1 MQATKVGQRRHLAT
15 RLIARLSGSARLL
28 AMSWPQSELDNDR
41 GVLIFLRKLAAS
53 PLVRRSLPNAAATMS
68 QYFGFRKRQ
77 NETISEFLVRETLS
91 YEEFQEALIRLRE
104 ERSGTDPSLQ
114 DFGLEA
120 IFRRQEEEDAQWNRW
135 RNWRDSHDAGAEPA
149 AEASA
154 DADATE
160 TGERPDAATDGCQRV
175 PLVSEPDLSPQSN
188 VAPEHGMN
196 SADSFVLD
204 VLRGW
209 RLLQAA
215 TLSRDEF
222 RDVLSATNNKL
233 DFDSIS
239 GALQVLWDDQLIQ
252 HPRHAPSQFNAHWL
266 EGDHDS
272 SFWSWDDY
280 NDDGWYEANWMWD
293 DDWSSWNGPSDSP
306 PSGNYD
312 DAHETPDL
320 NASELEDPQ
329 IKEAYQSERMAEALA
344 SEASLTWKKAQEA
357 TAALRRDRGFGAVKG
372 KSSTSSTGCF
382 NCGSPLHLARD
393 CPDRGA
399 PKGKSKG
406 FNKGKMGMA
415 VYGDPYMEQFPM
427 VKGKGKG
434 KAKYS
439 NYMDHEMFWAGKS
452 KGKSSKGSSSFSF
465 RPPGPSGVNAYG
477 MELYPIEFMETP
489 EYHESLLGLHRLRH
503 PRPSSPE
510 GMVDSGATAS
520 AGPEASIH
528 RVFECLRQVDP
539 EATLTV
545 EQTLKPRFRYGS
557 GKWGQALCQVTIS
570 SWASGHQRKFS
581 VFALPNPPEYHEP
594 WYDDSL
600 SVPILISMDFLG
612 VNGVGL
618 VLGFVDGYSWMS
630 NVPDANPNC
639 LRISSKGHFV
649 LDLVSFLTNKPHG
662 FTSDSTWTPSRA
674 ISDANVLELYMTQG
688 EELFSTQHGLLDNTD
703 ARRCFFQQC
712 VHRRSAGSKQ
722 KESTAGD
729 RNLWSDA
736 SEDQP
741 CRQGSRVG
749 SQPSSSSRSE
759 RPQMWRML
767 AMFRESQRL
776 RERIKQVWSMDPLR
790 RVQPTDAVCSKDGLA
805 DSQCRAHRSSL
816 CGEGSQHGSERSQGC
831 EAPLQTHEGGCGEDR
846 ERRALL
852 PDGAECSRDDPSS
865 EISHTPPV
873 VHTSEEINAQFRGGA
888 DPRSPAA
895 HVEPKLATCDSTKGP
910 SQVTHGVSDE
920 CGISSSGDTSGSP
933 EPALSRGADCLGAAC
948 CRSDAEPIRGSTVIE
963 NVPIKVGK
971 AAVKVLQLMMLG
983 LFTNFHDLVV
993 EPHQVDVWEICCSP
1007 QSWLSEACTQEGLKC
1022 QRINLANG
1030 FDLNRPHTF
1039 ESMTELYKIQRP
1051 KRLWIS
1057 MRCTLW
1063 CAWTSLNYN
1072 TPERVELLESK
1083 RRKERKVLRNL
1094 KRWLERNVIDDHT
1107 VHVFW
1112 EWPANCQGWYEQV
1125 LLDLQDALWRLDRDW
1140 LPCRIDGCRYGLTSG
1155 RPGHEHEPL
1164 LKRWLVKTTCAR
1176 FHALYKAKTCAGN
1189 HQHLQIE
1196 SSDTARSS
1204 YYPWKMVV
1212 AIAKTWKSQ
1221 LVPERWQSILFLTVD
1236 SNVPNSTFEQQLWEM
1251 NPAEIADDIAEVP
1264 PDEGYSPTSLAPEDA
1279 PAIPA
1284 DLADDDGQMVLPPAQ
1299 DERSGGDLRPQSM
1312 QSSKAS
1318 NPSQMASSRWQQD
1331 GHGRWSKHEAD
1342 GKIIPSTKQLAEWNV
1357 KLQKFHKASGHPS
1370 NRNLARI
1377 LREAGKE
1384 KWQIEAAL
1392 RLRCPA
1398 CEATR
1403 PGGSSSG
1410 KIPPVSTNRLPQAW
1424 HMVMMD
1430 VGEWNVVSVRKK
1442 LKFLLMI
1449 DAATKFR
1456 STVPLMV
1463 YDINQQGNE
1472 NAKMVIEAFGRG
1484 WLAEKPKPLV
1494 VVPDNANTL
1503 CSAAFR
1509 EFCHT
1514 NNLWLSPPVEKEA
1527 WAHGIAER
1535 AVQETKLL
1543 ADKIFI
1549 SDGTLSLELC
1559 LALSTAALNST
1570 ENAHGFSPFQW
1581 AYGHSF
1587 HWTDEDITTHLQLQQ
1602 AHPLSEFEKLLSCRR
1617 EAENL
1622 ARQVRANNIL
1632 VRLKNSCPRQ
1642 PLQNFEPATLVKVWR
1657 KSLPHEAAKGKRSGF
1672 TKTIKPHWV
1681 GPGRVLFQE
1690 LLPSQSGG
1698 DRRHVVWV
1706 VLGGRAHRCSVHSVR
1721 PLTSQ
1726 EEALHEIQ
1734 HGGEEM
1740 SWKSITDFLTRRDY
1754 VDMLD
1759 DEPGAD
1765 DVEAPDLP
1773 AQPDK
1778 STWLPSCRLYG
1789 KTDKQGNDKA
1799 AQALKGAAMRL
1810 PALPPVNE
1818 YEETDFLPEVP
1829 DDTFE
1834 DDLGNSLNDPG
1845 VKRKTDLLE
1854 SEVSSREASSKR
1866 SSLASSSMRPMRPH
1880 SAVDSDDIVTG
1891 DSVKKPRT
1899 DDDNALTLDL
1909 HAALQEAEF
1918 GYIMEMELDFSSHRK
1933 LKKFL
1938 QAPNF
1943 YLVQQMRDC
1952 EVRYERL
1959 TDDFK
1964 KLFDRAKDKEV
1975 ASFLKSEAVRKC
1987 ISKEEE
1993 EEGKNSGRAMKCRWV
2008 LTWKDTPPD
2017 ERQASQQDA
2026 HENPGTLF
2034 TPSGDRKAKARIVL
2048 LGYQHPDLLNPEF
2061 RSSAPVQ
2068 STLTRHLTFQLS
2080 VQNQWPIEGMD
2091 LSTAFLQT
2099 EKNQEQNRIWTSG
2112 VRELRAALGVSEGG
2126 IMRILKDFYGS
2137 TTAPRGPWLDIGR
2150 RLRRLGAHKVLGD
2163 PCAWIWVEE
2172 NPNAVNQLDRF
2183 RTIGY
2188 MAGHVDDFNRSGDE
2202 TNPKWQKI
2210 KAAIDREYQWGS
2222 SKVGAYRYVG
2232 SDIHHRTGSQ
2242 GNYSMVDQDSYVE
2255 NLADVEIDPVR
2266 FKNAATVLTKSEI
2279 GKCRSALGALQWLAV
2294 QTQPQICARCNLLLS
2309 ELAREPKMTVAQE
2322 IQQVIRETRKHP
2334 HRLRFDR
2341 IPSVNHWQQMVVVT
2355 MGDQAH
2361 NNRPDGSSTGG
2372 LINFLGGP
2380 ELLDGSPGRLVMVS
2394 WRTWKLRRVA
2404 ISSNDAEIQ
2413 AMVEAEDVNFRTRL
2427 LWAELNG
2434 AGAEKGLDLLA
2445 FAEQEVS
2452 AVPGVVATDS
2462 KGGFDAVTLQ
2472 EGPYLGLSNVRS
2484 AIQAFQLKQSFAD
2497 TKAWLIWLASDWLL
2511 ADALTKK
2518 IQECR
2523 KSLLQFMRT
2532 GVWMLQYNPGFETS
2546 ARKNK
2551 RAGKDALTQMKKA
2564 TEKFAS

>member
-1 MQATKVGQRRHLAT
+1 MSSESSAVPTWDGHPKGWRRYCREVVWYVQATKVGQRRHLAT

-160 TGERPDAATDGCQRV
+160 TGERPDAATDGYQRV

-266 EGDHDS
+266 E
-272 SFWSWDDY
+272 
-280 NDDGWYEANWMWD
+280 
-293 DDWSSWNGPSDSP
+293 
-306 PSGNYD
+306 
-312 DAHETPDL
+312 
-320 NASELEDPQ
+320 ELEDPQ

-357 TAALRRDRGFGAVKG
+357 TAALRRDR
-372 KSSTSSTGCF
+372 
-382 NCGSPLHLARD
+382 
-393 CPDRGA
+393 DRGA

-489 EYHESLLGLHRLRH
+489 EYHEPLDVTLTATTWS
-503 PRPSSPE
+503 PPPSASQAIKSFE

-545 EQTLKPRFRYGS
+545 DQTLKPRFRYGS

-600 SVPILISMDFLG
+600 LVPILIGMDFLG

-618 VLGFVDGYSWMS
+618 VLDFVDGYSWMS
-630 NVPDANPNC
+630 NMPGVASFNSVFIDVLPAQNRRNPRLVIEIFGVMPPKTN
-639 LRISSKGHFV
+639 LADKAPE
-649 LDLVSFLTNKPHG
+649 LDH
-662 FTSDSTWTPSRA
+662 SRA
-674 ISDANVLELYMTQG
+674 
-688 EELFSTQHGLLDNTD
+688 
-703 ARRCFFQQC
+703 
-712 VHRRSAGSKQ
+712 
-722 KESTAGD
+722 
-729 RNLWSDA
+729 
-736 SEDQP
+736 
-741 CRQGSRVG
+741 
-749 SQPSSSSRSE
+749 
-759 RPQMWRML
+759 
-767 AMFRESQRL
+767 
-776 RERIKQVWSMDPLR
+776 
-790 RVQPTDAVCSKDGLA
+790 
-805 DSQCRAHRSSL
+805 
-816 CGEGSQHGSERSQGC
+816 
-831 EAPLQTHEGGCGEDR
+831 
-846 ERRALL
+846 L
-852 PDGAECSRDDPSS
+852 P
-865 EISHTPPV
+865 
-873 VHTSEEINAQFRGGA
+873 A
-888 DPRSPAA
+888 DPRDPRCGECWPCFGSHNASVRGSNRYGQWTHCAVCNLRTQYVPRMGSLT
-895 HVEPKLATCDSTKGP
+895 HNVEHIDPHYVAKALSMVQKDLKGVKPHYKLMKVAVEKIE
-910 SQVTHGVSDE
+910 SDE
-920 CGISSSGDTSGSP
+920 
-933 EPALSRGADCLGAAC
+933 RYYQMVLGAPEMTPVPKSPTRHQMFTPPR
-948 CRSDAEPIRGSTVIE
+948 RSMHNSEEEQIPGPQQLTSSPSWQHVTPPKARAKSPTVSQMSVASVPVVTPQDLLSQLSAE
-963 NVPIKVGK
+963 VGK

-993 EPHQVDVWEICCSP
+993 DGMNRFSLIYKTPC
-1007 QSWLSEACTQEGLKC
+1007 G
-1022 QRINLANG
+1022 
-1030 FDLNRPHTF
+1030 DL
-1039 ESMTELYKIQRP
+1039 I
-1051 KRLWIS
+1051 
-1057 MRCTLW
+1057 
-1063 CAWTSLNYN
+1063 
-1072 TPERVELLESK
+1072 
-1083 RRKERKVLRNL
+1083 
-1094 KRWLERNVIDDHT
+1094 
-1107 VHVFW
+1107 
-1112 EWPANCQGWYEQV
+1112 
-1125 LLDLQDALWRLDRDW
+1125 
-1140 LPCRIDGCRYGLTSG
+1140 
-1155 RPGHEHEPL
+1155 
-1164 LKRWLVKTTCAR
+1164 
-1176 FHALYKAKTCAGN
+1176 
-1189 HQHLQIE
+1189 IE
-1196 SSDTARSS
+1196 SPDTARSS

-1251 NPAEIADDIAEVP
+1251 NPAEMADDIAEVP

-1342 GKIIPSTKQLAEWNV
+1342 GKIIPSTEQLAEWNV

-1587 HWTDEDITTHLQLQQ
+1587 QWTDEDITTHLQLQQ

-1617 EAENL
+1617 KAENL
-1622 ARQVRANNIL
+1622 AR
-1632 VRLKNSCPRQ
+1632 
-1642 PLQNFEPATLVKVWR
+1642 
-1657 KSLPHEAAKGKRSGF
+1657 
-1672 TKTIKPHWV
+1672 
-1681 GPGRVLFQE
+1681 
-1690 LLPSQSGG
+1690 
-1698 DRRHVVWV
+1698 
-1706 VLGGRAHRCSVHSVR
+1706 
-1721 PLTSQ
+1721 
-1726 EEALHEIQ
+1726 
-1734 HGGEEM
+1734 
-1740 SWKSITDFLTRRDY
+1740 
-1754 VDMLD
+1754 
-1759 DEPGAD
+1759 
-1765 DVEAPDLP
+1765 
-1773 AQPDK
+1773 
-1778 STWLPSCRLYG
+1778 
-1789 KTDKQGNDKA
+1789 
-1799 AQALKGAAMRL
+1799 QALKGAAMRL

-1993 EEGKNSGRAMKCRWV
+1993 EEGKNSGRVMKCRWV

-2026 HENPGTLF
+2026 HENAGTLF

-2137 TTAPRGPWLDIGR
+2137 TTAPRGLWLDIDR

-2172 NPNAVNQLDRF
+2172 NPHAVNQLDRF

-2242 GNYSMVDQDSYVE
+2242 GNYIMVDQDSYVE

>member
-1 MQATKVGQRRHLAT
+1 MSSESSAVPTWDGHPKGWRRYCREVVWYVQATKVGQRRHLAT

-135 RNWRDSHDAGAEPA
+135 RNWRGSHDAGAEPA

-160 TGERPDAATDGCQRV
+160 TGERPDAATHGYQRV

-266 EGDHDS
+266 E
-272 SFWSWDDY
+272 
-280 NDDGWYEANWMWD
+280 
-293 DDWSSWNGPSDSP
+293 
-306 PSGNYD
+306 
-312 DAHETPDL
+312 
-320 NASELEDPQ
+320 ELEDPQ

-357 TAALRRDRGFGAVKG
+357 TAALRRDR
-372 KSSTSSTGCF
+372 
-382 NCGSPLHLARD
+382 
-393 CPDRGA
+393 DRGA

-489 EYHESLLGLHRLRH
+489 EYHEPLDVTLTATTWS
-503 PRPSSPE
+503 PPPSASQAIKSFE

-545 EQTLKPRFRYGS
+545 DQTLKPRFRYGS

-600 SVPILISMDFLG
+600 LVPILIGMDFLG

-618 VLGFVDGYSWMS
+618 VLDFVDGYSWMS
-630 NVPDANPNC
+630 NMPGVASFNSVFIDVLPAQNRRNPRLVIEIFGVMPPKTNLANKAPE
-639 LRISSKGHFV
+639 
-649 LDLVSFLTNKPHG
+649 LDH
-662 FTSDSTWTPSRA
+662 SRA
-674 ISDANVLELYMTQG
+674 
-688 EELFSTQHGLLDNTD
+688 
-703 ARRCFFQQC
+703 
-712 VHRRSAGSKQ
+712 
-722 KESTAGD
+722 
-729 RNLWSDA
+729 
-736 SEDQP
+736 
-741 CRQGSRVG
+741 
-749 SQPSSSSRSE
+749 
-759 RPQMWRML
+759 
-767 AMFRESQRL
+767 
-776 RERIKQVWSMDPLR
+776 
-790 RVQPTDAVCSKDGLA
+790 
-805 DSQCRAHRSSL
+805 
-816 CGEGSQHGSERSQGC
+816 
-831 EAPLQTHEGGCGEDR
+831 
-846 ERRALL
+846 L
-852 PDGAECSRDDPSS
+852 P
-865 EISHTPPV
+865 
-873 VHTSEEINAQFRGGA
+873 A
-888 DPRSPAA
+888 DPRDPRCGECWPCFGSHNASVRGSNRYGQWTHCAVCNLRTQYVPRMGSLT
-895 HVEPKLATCDSTKGP
+895 HNVEHIDPHYVAKALSMVQKDLKGVKPHYKLMKVAVEKIE
-910 SQVTHGVSDE
+910 SDE
-920 CGISSSGDTSGSP
+920 
-933 EPALSRGADCLGAAC
+933 RYYQMVLGAPEMTPVPKSPTRHQMFTPPR
-948 CRSDAEPIRGSTVIE
+948 RSMHNSEEEQIPGPQQLTSSPSWQHVTPPKARAKSPTVSQMSVASVPVVTPQDLLSQLSAE
-963 NVPIKVGK
+963 VGK

-1083 RRKERKVLRNL
+1083 RRKERKVL
-1094 KRWLERNVIDDHT
+1094 
-1107 VHVFW
+1107 
-1112 EWPANCQGWYEQV
+1112 
-1125 LLDLQDALWRLDRDW
+1125 
-1140 LPCRIDGCRYGLTSG
+1140 
-1155 RPGHEHEPL
+1155 
-1164 LKRWLVKTTCAR
+1164 
-1176 FHALYKAKTCAGN
+1176 
-1189 HQHLQIE
+1189 

-1251 NPAEIADDIAEVP
+1251 NPAEMADDIAEVP

-1357 KLQKFHKASGHPS
+1357 KLQKFHKASGD
-1370 NRNLARI
+1370 
-1377 LREAGKE
+1377 
-1384 KWQIEAAL
+1384 Q
-1392 RLRCPA
+1392 
-1398 CEATR
+1398 T

-1587 HWTDEDITTHLQLQQ
+1587 QWTDEDITTHLQLQQ

-1617 EAENL
+1617 KAENL

-1740 SWKSITDFLTRRDY
+1740 SWKSITDFLPRRDY

-1993 EEGKNSGRAMKCRWV
+1993 EEGKNSGRVMKCRWV

-2026 HENPGTLF
+2026 HENAGTLF

-2137 TTAPRGPWLDIGR
+2137 TTAPRGLWLDIDR

-2188 MAGHVDDFNRSGDE
+2188 MGGHVDDFNRSGDE

-2242 GNYSMVDQDSYVE
+2242 GNYIMVDQDSYVE

-2355 MGDQAH
+2355 MSDQAH

-2413 AMVEAEDVNFRTRL
+2413 AMVEAEDVIFRTRL